1 LAPAPFED
9 RRKRALSL
17 FASRG
22 RLGATNRPIRA
33 PPFTLPQGLDA
44 HPFRKVKAG
53 DRIAMAQRPIIWA
66 LAIAVV
72 ASLSALGYGSK
83 LARSV
88 GMDEAPS
95 AASVTV
101 GTASSPARAVAARP
115 VESRPS
121 EPPTL
126 TIAADYRGQY
136 VVHPSIDNFRIKM
149 MVDTGASLVALTAS
163 DARALGIQLSSADY
177 KMALS
182 TANGTVRGAR
192 VNLREVRLG
201 SILVRNV
208 DAVVLP
214 EGALSV
220 SLLGTSFL
228 GKLRGYEVQT
238 GRMVLRG

>member
-1 LAPAPFED
+1 
-9 RRKRALSL
+9 
-17 FASRG
+17 
-22 RLGATNRPIRA
+22 
-33 PPFTLPQGLDA
+33 
-44 HPFRKVKAG
+44 
-53 DRIAMAQRPIIWA
+53 MAQRPIIWA
-66 LAIAVV
+66 LGVAAIASV
-72 ASLSALGYGSK
+72 SALGYGSK
-83 LARSV
+83 LAGWA

-95 AASVTV
+95 VASVTV
-101 GTASSPARAVAARP
+101 GNPSPGARP
-115 VESRPS
+115 ADGKAVPFKPA
-121 EPPTL
+121 EPPIL
-126 TIAADYRGQY
+126 TVAADYRGHY

-149 MVDTGASLVALTAS
+149 LVDTGASLVALTAS

-177 KMALS
+177 KMSLS

-208 DAVVLP
+208 EAVVLP
-214 EGALSV
+214 EGALSM

>member
-1 LAPAPFED
+1 M
-9 RRKRALSL
+9 S
-17 FASRG
+17 
-22 RLGATNRPIRA
+22 
-33 PPFTLPQGLDA
+33 
-44 HPFRKVKAG
+44 
-53 DRIAMAQRPIIWA
+53 QRPIIWA
-66 LAIAVV
+66 TGIAVG
-72 ASLSALGYGSK
+72 ASLCALIYGSK
-83 LARSV
+83 LASIV
-88 GMDEAPS
+88 GLKDGPS

-101 GTASSPARAVAARP
+101 GGRSASAGAAQAQPAAA
-115 VESRPS
+115 RPS

-126 TIAADYRGQY
+126 TVAADYRGHY
-136 VVHPSIDNFRIKM
+136 VVHPSIDNFRIQM
-149 MVDTGASLVALTAS
+149 LVDTGASLVALTAK

-177 KMALS
+177 KMALN

-208 DAVVLP
+208 EAVVLP
-214 EGALSV
+214 EGALSM